1 MVYIN
6 YLKKATIKIK
16 DKTLKKLKA
25 LLHKESIDTKLYYYL
40 TSIDLSG
47 PRFYS
52 QPQINKLQIR
62 K

>member
-16 DKTLKKLKA
+16 DKTLKQLKA
-25 LLHKESIDTKLYYYL
+25 LLHKESTDTKLYYYL
-40 TSIDLSG
+40 TSIDLPG

>member
-16 DKTLKKLKA
+16 DKTLKQLKA

-40 TSIDLSG
+40 TSIDLYG